1 VRSGSLIQLAAILFA
16 APAFRFSVIAS
27 VCCFTSQ
34 MLGLIALPFYLQHT
48 LGMRAVEAD
57 ST

>member
-1 VRSGSLIQLAAILFA
+1 MIQLAAILFA